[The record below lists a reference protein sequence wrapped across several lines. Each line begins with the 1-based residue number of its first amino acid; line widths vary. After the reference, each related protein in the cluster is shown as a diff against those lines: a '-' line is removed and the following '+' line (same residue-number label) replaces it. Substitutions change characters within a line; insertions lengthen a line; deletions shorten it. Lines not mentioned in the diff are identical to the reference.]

1 MYVDGEYLDKNPTWH
16 VEDSAW
22 KAGQIHGILLKN
34 DVKASLV
41 CEVGCGAGEILKQ
54 LSLRMPTTQFYGY
67 ELSPQA
73 FTLCAS
79 RKSEKVSYLL
89 KDIADDD
96 VFYDVLL
103 CIDVFEHVEDYF
115 GFVKLLKS
123 KSKYQVFHIPLD
135 ISVSSVLR
143 GTLIRARESMGHLH
157 YFTPETALATLRDCG
172 YEIVDHSYTKFFNEL
187 PAPRAITKIANIFRR
202 VLFFISPDL
211 MTKLMG
217 GCSLIVLTK

>member
-16 VEDSAW
+16 VEDSSW
-22 KAGQIHGILLKN
+22 KAGKIHDILIKN

-41 CEVGCGAGEILKQ
+41 CEVGCGAGEILRQ
-54 LSLRMPTTQFYGY
+54 LSLKMPATKFCGY

-73 FTLCAS
+73 FALCVT
-79 RKSEKVSYLL
+79 RKSEKVDYLL
-89 KDIADDD
+89 RNIADDD
-96 VFYDVLL
+96 GYFDVLL

-115 GFVKLLKS
+115 GFVKSLKS

-135 ISVSSVLR
+135 ISVSSILR

-157 YFTPETALATLRDCG
+157 HFTPETALATLRDCG
-172 YEIVDHSYTKFFNEL
+172 YEIVDHCYTKFFNEL
-187 PAPRAITKIANIFRR
+187 PAPAFITKIANIFRKI
-202 VLFFISPDL
+202 LFFISPDL
-211 MTKLMG
+211 MVKLMG